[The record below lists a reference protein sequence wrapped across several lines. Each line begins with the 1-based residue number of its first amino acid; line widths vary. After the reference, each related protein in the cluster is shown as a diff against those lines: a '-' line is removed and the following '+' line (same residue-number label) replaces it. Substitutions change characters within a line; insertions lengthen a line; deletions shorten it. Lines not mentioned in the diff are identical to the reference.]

1 MLSMCPWPYQTKS
14 ALLLTLTNLIKMA
27 QFSQMTKL
35 SFIFSLIVFIP
46 KLVSC
51 MVRVKPS
58 ISKKWTLI
66 LPLAS
71 NLPVLLA
78 AATEEKEERGKHT
91 ANYLLHKVILFRVSN

>member
-51 MVRVKPS
+51 MARVKPS
-58 ISKKWTLI
+58 ISKKMDSYSTSCIQLTT
-66 LPLAS
+66 AS
-71 NLPVLLA
+71 SSCYRR
-78 AATEEKEERGKHT
+78 KRRKG
-91 ANYLLHKVILFRVSN
+91 

>member
-1 MLSMCPWPYQTKS
+1 
-14 ALLLTLTNLIKMA
+14 
-27 QFSQMTKL
+27 
-35 SFIFSLIVFIP
+35 
-46 KLVSC
+46 

-58 ISKKWTLI
+58 ISQKWTLI

-71 NLPVLLA
+71 DLPVLLA